1 MSENDRGTCSTC
13 GEEGHDQRSC
23 TLTSADSCSVC
34 GYRGHD
40 KRNCRRLVAAGTP
53 GNQRFGRL
61 LKNMR
66 IRSGLTPEQLANEAE
81 VHVSFVRGIERGAQ
95 APSLVKAR
103 ALLSCMAEQDLIE
116 WMGDGPF
123 DLRILDPEEGPTA
136 FQFKAEMQGQN
147 RRKPPLDLTG
157 MKAGLLLYAERSD
170 QVMDELRG
178 GRTSDAALVSTDE
191 RVGRI
196 VRMLP
201 SADVQTLC
209 IIEKLLQA
217 SQPSQTSD

>member
-1 MSENDRGTCSTC
+1 MSESDSRSRACSTC
-13 GEEGHDQRSC
+13 GAG
-23 TLTSADSCSVC
+23 
-34 GYRGHD
+34 GHD
-40 KRNCRRLVAAGTP
+40 KRNCPRLVAAGTL

-66 IRSGLTPEQLANEAE
+66 MRSGLTPEQLANQAE

-103 ALLSCMAEQDLIE
+103 ALLGCMDEQDLIE
-116 WMGDGPF
+116 WVEDGPP

-147 RRKPPLDLTG
+147 RRKLAG
-157 MKAGLLLYAERSD
+157 IEAGLLLLAE
-170 QVMDELRG
+170 RG
-178 GRTSDAALVSTDE
+178 GRLMDEPQEGQANEAASVSADE

-201 SADVQTLC
+201 GADVQTLA
-209 IIEKLLQA
+209 IIEQLLQA
-217 SQPSQTSD
+217 ERPPQVSD